1 VRRSTLLALVFTGV
15 VVFLLVSALLARAFS
30 VDSAERSAIT
40 SVVQAEA
47 RGDTAAVINRFSG
60 CATSPACRARA
71 RADVAALHR
80 AGAVAV
86 IQVQASAGFSLTGS
100 RGIARVA
107 WSIGGSLPIVQCV
120 RVHRAG
126 NVFSGLRIELL
137 ALSRRIASDGAC
149 PTSF

>member
-30 VDSAERSAIT
+30 ADSAERSAIT

-47 RGDTAAVINRFSG
+47 RGDTAAVIDRFNG
-60 CATSPACRARA
+60 CAASRACRARVG
-71 RADVAALHR
+71 ADVAALHH

-86 IQVQASAGFSLTGS
+86 IQVQTSAGFSLTGS
-100 RGIARVA
+100 RGTARVA

-120 RVHRAG
+120 RVHRVG

-137 ALSRRIASDGAC
+137 ALSRRIASDAAC
-149 PTSF
+149 PASF